1 MRLNLSLNNSL
12 AVLWCL
18 IFKISRKQMLQDILE
33 SLENFS
39 LKDLHHFKD
48 RLDLL
53 IKKKKYAE
61 NSTLDKRISHRA
73 RVRIAGTVEIER
85 EREFFDQTHKIN
97 IQEMSTNGLV
107 LTTHASVI
115 QDDILI
121 ATFRL
126 PSNGER
132 KVVNCKAM
140 RIEEVLSDSNTV
152 YKVAAQAVDKNE
164 VKMYRDMLKKRGK

>member
-1 MRLNLSLNNSL
+1 MFQEMLSSL
-12 AVLWCL
+12 
-18 IFKISRKQMLQDILE
+18 K
-33 SLENFS
+33 NFS

-53 IKKKKYAE
+53 IQKKNYAE
-61 NSTLDKRISHRA
+61 KNILDKRVSHRA
-73 RVRIAGTVEIER
+73 RVKISGTAEIER

-107 LTTHASVI
+107 LTIPATVI

-121 ATFRL
+121 ASFRL

-132 KVVNCKAM
+132 KVVDCQAM
-140 RIEEVLSDSNTV
+140 RVKEIVSNGNTT
-152 YKVAAQAVDKNE
+152 YEVAARAVDKNE
-164 VKMYRDMLKKRGK
+164 VKAYRNMLKNRGK

>member
-1 MRLNLSLNNSL
+1 MFQEILS
-12 AVLWCL
+12 
-18 IFKISRKQMLQDILE
+18 
-33 SLENFS
+33 SLETCS
-39 LKDLHHFKD
+39 LRDLHHFKN

-53 IKKKKYAE
+53 IQKKNYAE
-61 NSTLDKRISHRA
+61 KNILDKRLSHRA
-73 RVRIAGTVEIER
+73 RVKIPGTAEIER

-107 LTTHASVI
+107 LTIPATVI

-132 KVVNCKAM
+132 KIVNCKAM
-140 RIEEVLSDSNTV
+140 RVKEILSNGNSV
-152 YKVAAQAVDKNE
+152 YEVAARAVDKSE
-164 VKMYRDMLKKRGK
+164 IKAYREMLKKRGK

>member
-1 MRLNLSLNNSL
+1 MFQEM
-12 AVLWCL
+12 L
-18 IFKISRKQMLQDILE
+18 I
-33 SLENFS
+33 SLETCS

-53 IKKKKYAE
+53 IQKKNYAE
-61 NSTLDKRISHRA
+61 KNILDKRLSHRA
-73 RVRIAGTVEIER
+73 RVKIPGTAEIER

-107 LTTHASVI
+107 LTIPATVI

-132 KVVNCKAM
+132 KIVNCKAM
-140 RIEEVLSDSNTV
+140 RVKEILSNGNSV
-152 YKVAAQAVDKNE
+152 YEVAARAVDKSE
-164 VKMYRDMLKKRGK
+164 IKAYREMLKKRGK

>member
-1 MRLNLSLNNSL
+1 MFQEMLS
-12 AVLWCL
+12 
-18 IFKISRKQMLQDILE
+18 
-33 SLENFS
+33 SLETCS
-39 LKDLHHFKD
+39 LRDLHHFKD

-53 IKKKKYAE
+53 IQKKNYAE
-61 NSTLDKRISHRA
+61 KNILDKRLSHRA
-73 RVRIAGTVEIER
+73 RVKIPGTAEIER

-107 LTTHASVI
+107 LTIPATVI

-132 KVVNCKAM
+132 KIVNCKAM
-140 RIEEVLSDSNTV
+140 RVKEILSNGNSV
-152 YKVAAQAVDKNE
+152 YEVAARAVDKSE
-164 VKMYRDMLKKRGK
+164 IKAYREMLKKRGK

>member
-1 MRLNLSLNNSL
+1 MFQEMLS
-12 AVLWCL
+12 
-18 IFKISRKQMLQDILE
+18 
-33 SLENFS
+33 SLETCS
-39 LKDLHHFKD
+39 LRYLHHFKD

-53 IKKKKYAE
+53 IQKKNYAE
-61 NSTLDKRISHRA
+61 KNILDKRLSHRA
-73 RVRIAGTVEIER
+73 RVKIPGTAEIER

-107 LTTHASVI
+107 LTIPAIVI

-132 KVVNCKAM
+132 KIVNCKAM
-140 RIEEVLSDSNTV
+140 RVKEILSNGNSV
-152 YKVAAQAVDKNE
+152 YEVAARAVDKSE
-164 VKMYRDMLKKRGK
+164 IKAYREMLKKRGK

>member
-1 MRLNLSLNNSL
+1 MFQEKLS
-12 AVLWCL
+12 
-18 IFKISRKQMLQDILE
+18 
-33 SLENFS
+33 SLETCS
-39 LKDLHHFKD
+39 LRDLHHFKD

-53 IKKKKYAE
+53 IQKKNYAE
-61 NSTLDKRISHRA
+61 KNILDKRLSHRA
-73 RVRIAGTVEIER
+73 RVKIPGTAEIER

-107 LTTHASVI
+107 LTIPATVI

-132 KVVNCKAM
+132 KIVNCKAM
-140 RIEEVLSDSNTV
+140 RVKEILSNGNSV
-152 YKVAAQAVDKNE
+152 YEVAARAVDKSE
-164 VKMYRDMLKKRGK
+164 IKAYREMLKKRGK

>member
-1 MRLNLSLNNSL
+1 MFQEMLS
-12 AVLWCL
+12 
-18 IFKISRKQMLQDILE
+18 
-33 SLENFS
+33 SLETCS
-39 LKDLHHFKD
+39 LRNLHHFKD

-53 IKKKKYAE
+53 IQKKNYAE
-61 NSTLDKRISHRA
+61 KNILDKRLSHRA
-73 RVRIAGTVEIER
+73 RVKIPGTAEIER

-107 LTTHASVI
+107 LTIPATVI

-132 KVVNCKAM
+132 KIVNCKAM
-140 RIEEVLSDSNTV
+140 RVKEILSNGNSV
-152 YKVAAQAVDKNE
+152 YEVAARAVDKSE
-164 VKMYRDMLKKRGK
+164 IKAYREMLKKRGK

>member
-1 MRLNLSLNNSL
+1 MFQEMLSSL
-12 AVLWCL
+12 A
-18 IFKISRKQMLQDILE
+18 S
-33 SLENFS
+33 FS
-39 LKDLHHFKD
+39 LKDLHRFKD

-53 IKKKKYAE
+53 IQKKSYAE
-61 NSTLDKRISHRA
+61 KNILDKRLSHRA
-73 RVRIAGTVEIER
+73 RVKIPGTAEIER

-107 LTTHASVI
+107 LTIPAAVI

-132 KVVNCKAM
+132 KIVNCRAM
-140 RIEEVLSDSNTV
+140 RVKEILSNGNSV
-152 YKVAAQAVDKNE
+152 YEVAARAVDRSEIKA
-164 VKMYRDMLKKRGK
+164 YREMLKKRGK

>member
-1 MRLNLSLNNSL
+1 MFQEMLS
-12 AVLWCL
+12 
-18 IFKISRKQMLQDILE
+18 
-33 SLENFS
+33 SLETCS
-39 LKDLHHFKD
+39 LRDLHHFKD

-53 IKKKKYAE
+53 IQKKNYAE
-61 NSTLDKRISHRA
+61 KNILDKRLSHRA
-73 RVRIAGTVEIER
+73 RVKIPGTAEIER

-107 LTTHASVI
+107 LTIPATVI

-132 KVVNCKAM
+132 KIVNCKAM
-140 RIEEVLSDSNTV
+140 RVKEILSNGNNV
-152 YKVAAQAVDKNE
+152 YEVAARAVDKSE
-164 VKMYRDMLKKRGK
+164 IQAYREMLKKRGK

>member
-1 MRLNLSLNNSL
+1 MFQKMLS
-12 AVLWCL
+12 
-18 IFKISRKQMLQDILE
+18 
-33 SLENFS
+33 SLETCS
-39 LKDLHHFKD
+39 VRDLHRFKD

-53 IKKKKYAE
+53 IQKKSYTEK
-61 NSTLDKRISHRA
+61 NILDKRDSPRA
-73 RVRIAGTVEIER
+73 RVNISGTVEIER

-107 LTTHASVI
+107 LTIPATVI

-132 KVVNCKAM
+132 KIVNCKAM
-140 RIEEVLSDSNTV
+140 RVKEILSNGNSV
-152 YKVAAQAVDKNE
+152 YEVAARAVDKSE
-164 VKMYRDMLKKRGK
+164 IKAYREILTKRGQ

>member
-1 MRLNLSLNNSL
+1 MFQEMLS
-12 AVLWCL
+12 
-18 IFKISRKQMLQDILE
+18 
-33 SLENFS
+33 SLETCS
-39 LKDLHHFKD
+39 LRDLHHFKD

-53 IKKKKYAE
+53 IQKKNYAE
-61 NSTLDKRISHRA
+61 KNILDKRLSHRA
-73 RVRIAGTVEIER
+73 RVKIPGTAEIER

-107 LTTHASVI
+107 LTIPAAVI

-132 KVVNCKAM
+132 KIVNCKAM
-140 RIEEVLSDSNTV
+140 RVKEILSNGNSV
-152 YKVAAQAVDKNE
+152 YEVAARAVDKSE
-164 VKMYRDMLKKRGK
+164 IKAYREMLKKRGK

>member
-1 MRLNLSLNNSL
+1 MFQEILS
-12 AVLWCL
+12 
-18 IFKISRKQMLQDILE
+18 
-33 SLENFS
+33 SLETCS
-39 LKDLHHFKD
+39 LRDLHHFKD

-53 IKKKKYAE
+53 IQKKNYAE
-61 NSTLDKRISHRA
+61 KNILDKRLSHRA
-73 RVRIAGTVEIER
+73 RVKIPGTAEIER

-107 LTTHASVI
+107 LTIPATVI

-132 KVVNCKAM
+132 KIVNCKAM
-140 RIEEVLSDSNTV
+140 RVKEILSNGNSV
-152 YKVAAQAVDKNE
+152 YEVAARAVDKSE
-164 VKMYRDMLKKRGK
+164 IKAYREMLKKRGK

>member
-1 MRLNLSLNNSL
+1 MFQEILS
-12 AVLWCL
+12 
-18 IFKISRKQMLQDILE
+18 
-33 SLENFS
+33 SLETCS
-39 LKDLHHFKD
+39 LRDLHHFKD

-53 IKKKKYAE
+53 IQKKNYAE
-61 NSTLDKRISHRA
+61 KNILDKRLSHRA
-73 RVRIAGTVEIER
+73 RVKIPGTAEIER

-107 LTTHASVI
+107 LTIPATVI

-132 KVVNCKAM
+132 KIVNCKAM
-140 RIEEVLSDSNTV
+140 RVKEILSNGNSV
-152 YKVAAQAVDKNE
+152 YEVAARAVDKSE
-164 VKMYRDMLKKRGK
+164 IKAYREMLKKRGE

>member
-1 MRLNLSLNNSL
+1 MFQEMLS
-12 AVLWCL
+12 
-18 IFKISRKQMLQDILE
+18 
-33 SLENFS
+33 SLETCS

-53 IKKKKYAE
+53 IQKKNYAE
-61 NSTLDKRISHRA
+61 KNILDKRLSHRA
-73 RVRIAGTVEIER
+73 RVKIPGTAEIER

-107 LTTHASVI
+107 LTIPATVI

-132 KVVNCKAM
+132 KIVNCRAM
-140 RIEEVLSDSNTV
+140 RVKEILSNGNSV
-152 YKVAAQAVDKNE
+152 YEVAARAVDKSE
-164 VKMYRDMLKKRGK
+164 IKAYREMLKKRGK

>member
-1 MRLNLSLNNSL
+1 MFQEMLS
-12 AVLWCL
+12 
-18 IFKISRKQMLQDILE
+18 
-33 SLENFS
+33 SLETCS
-39 LKDLHHFKD
+39 LRDLHNFKD

-53 IKKKKYAE
+53 IQKKNYAE
-61 NSTLDKRISHRA
+61 KNILDKRVSHRA
-73 RVRIAGTVEIER
+73 RVKISGTAEIER

-107 LTTHASVI
+107 LTIPAAVI

-132 KVVNCKAM
+132 KIVNCKAM
-140 RIEEVLSDSNTV
+140 RVKEILSNGNSVYEVAV
-152 YKVAAQAVDKNE
+152 RAVDKSE
-164 VKMYRDMLKKRGK
+164 IKAYREMLKKRGK

>member
-1 MRLNLSLNNSL
+1 MLS
-12 AVLWCL
+12 
-18 IFKISRKQMLQDILE
+18 

-39 LKDLHHFKD
+39 LDELHHFKD
-48 RLDLL
+48 CLDLL
-53 IKKKKYAE
+53 IKKKIYTEKA
-61 NSTLDKRISHRA
+61 TLDKRISHRA
-73 RVRIAGTVEIER
+73 RVKIPGTAEIER

-107 LTTHASVI
+107 LTIPATVI

-132 KVVNCKAM
+132 KIVNCKAM
-140 RIEEVLSDSNTV
+140 RVKEISSSDNGL
-152 YKVAAQAVDKNE
+152 YEVAARAVDKKE
-164 VKMYRDMLKKRGK
+164 IKAYREMLKKRGK

>member
-1 MRLNLSLNNSL
+1 MFQEMLS
-12 AVLWCL
+12 
-18 IFKISRKQMLQDILE
+18 
-33 SLENFS
+33 SLETCS

-53 IKKKKYAE
+53 IQKKNYAE
-61 NSTLDKRISHRA
+61 KNILDKRLSHRA
-73 RVRIAGTVEIER
+73 RVKIPGTAEIER

-107 LTTHASVI
+107 LTIPATVI

-126 PSNGER
+126 PANGE
-132 KVVNCKAM
+132 KKIVNCKAM
-140 RIEEVLSDSNTV
+140 RVKEILSNGNSV
-152 YKVAAQAVDKNE
+152 YEVAARAVDKSE
-164 VKMYRDMLKKRGK
+164 IKAYREMLKKRGK